1 MPTEASGA
9 RLADVSEAV
18 DDDYPWPDGPW
29 LRAMFVLGL
38 DGCATGP
45 DGRSGTISGPAD
57 LRVLLAVRRWSDAV
71 IVGAATMRVERYKPM
86 RVTPDASV
94 ERVARGLTPAP
105 RLVVV
110 SGSLDLPWGDPVYV
124 ESVLPPLIVT
134 GAQSAAD
141 ARGRVPDSCELL
153 VAPGERVD
161 PAWLRAQLIDRGMQR
176 LVCEGGRTL
185 LHEFAHA
192 DVVDEWAL
200 TVSGLV
206 AGGPFTP
213 VMSRCEDEF
222 VFTRFVRSQDGDA
235 GGDVRASS

>member
-1 MPTEASGA
+1 MPSEATGA
-9 RLADVSEAV
+9 RLTAMAEAV
-18 DDDYPWPDGPW
+18 EDDYPWPDRPW

-38 DGCATGP
+38 DGAAAGP

-86 RVTPDASV
+86 RVAADASV
-94 ERVARGLTPAP
+94 ERVARGLAPAP

-110 SGSLDLPWGDPVYV
+110 SGSLDLPWSDPVYA

-134 GAQSAAD
+134 GAQAA
-141 ARGRVPDSCELL
+141 AEVRGRVPDTCELL
-153 VAPGERVD
+153 VAPRERVD
-161 PAWLRAQLIDRGMQR
+161 PAWLRGQLIARGMQR

-185 LHEFAHA
+185 LQEFAHA
-192 DVVDEWAL
+192 GVVDEWAL

-206 AGGPFTP
+206 SGGPFAP
-213 VMSRCEDEF
+213 VMSRSEDEF
-222 VFTRFVRSQDGDA
+222 VFTRFVREVRTDG
-235 GGDVRASS
+235 